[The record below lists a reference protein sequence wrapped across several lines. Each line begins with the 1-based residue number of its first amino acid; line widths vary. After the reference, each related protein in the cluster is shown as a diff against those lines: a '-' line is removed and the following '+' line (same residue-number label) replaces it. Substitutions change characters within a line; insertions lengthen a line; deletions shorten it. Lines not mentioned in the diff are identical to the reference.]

1 MPWKL
6 KRLLFPLALGLGG
19 AACDSHP
26 SAARVDDPPAGEEW
40 PLASPA
46 EVGLDG
52 DRLETL
58 RDRLEGG
65 EYPNLYSFLI
75 VRRGRLVFEEYFGDR
90 HSEELH
96 SMQSVSK
103 SIASLLVGI
112 AVEQGAIAS
121 LDQTVVELFPE
132 YQLEDTGE
140 WKRSLTLRHLLTMR
154 TGYAWYESPY
164 AGSPLE
170 RLNTDT
176 ADWTRFMLEWPMAEP
191 PGERFNYNTGG
202 VVLLASAL
210 SRASGLPAAEF
221 AERYLFE
228 PLGIEQ
234 HRWIFGPDSLPHMGG
249 GLYLRPR
256 DMARIGQ
263 LVLDRGRWGAR
274 QIVAEEWIEAS
285 MRRVVADAWAFGER
299 PVDYGYL
306 WWIADGL
313 GSGQGSPEDIYI
325 AAGSRGQWII
335 IVPEHEMVI
344 VATGWE
350 YGSDWVAPVDLV
362 FSDVIPAAR

>member
-1 MPWKL
+1 LESLNEKL
-6 KRLLFPLALGLGG
+6 VGG
-19 AACDSHP
+19 A
-26 SAARVDDPPAGEEW
+26 
-40 PLASPA
+40 
-46 EVGLDG
+46 
-52 DRLETL
+52 
-58 RDRLEGG
+58 
-65 EYPNLYSFLI
+65 YPNLYSFLV
-75 VRRGRLVFEEYFGDR
+75 VRQGRLVFEEYFGDR
-90 HSEELH
+90 HAAELH

-103 SIASLLVGI
+103 SVASLLVGI
-112 AVEQGAIAS
+112 AVEQGAIRS
-121 LDQTVVELFPE
+121 LDEPVVELFPE
-132 YQLEDTGE
+132 YQLEDVGE
-140 WKRSLTLRHLLTMR
+140 WKRSLTLRDLLTMR
-154 TGYAWYESPY
+154 TGYSWYESPY

-170 RLNTDT
+170 RLNTNT
-176 ADWTRFMLEWPMAEP
+176 TDWTRFMLEWPMAEP

-210 SRASGLPAAEF
+210 SKATGIPAAEF

-263 LVLDRGRWGAR
+263 LVLDGGRWDGR
-274 QIVAEEWIEAS
+274 QVVASDWIAAS
-285 MRRVVADAWAFGER
+285 MQRVVGDAWAFGER

-306 WWIADGL
+306 WWIADGA
-313 GSGQGSPEDIYI
+313 GSGQGTPEDIYI

-335 IVPEHEMVI
+335 IIPEHEMVV

-350 YGSDWVAPVDLV
+350 HGDEWVAPVDLV
-362 FSDVIPAAR
+362 YSDVIPAVR